1 MTQQVMPSSHRHP
14 HDVDHAHSLGVHLSS
29 LSAYVVPLGRLL
41 FTLIFLESVPMHFS
55 AQGIGFAAHSG
66 VPWPNVLVPLSGIL
80 ALAGG
85 LSVLIGYHARIGA
98 LLLALF
104 LIPVTLMMHAFWNIP
119 DAQMAH
125 LQMIMFMKN
134 VSMLGAALMVLH
146 FGAGPISIDAART
159 RRL

>member
-1 MTQQVMPSSHRHP
+1 MPSSQQHP
-14 HDVDHAHSLGVHLSS
+14 HHYDHAHSLSVHLSS
-29 LSAYVVPLGRLL
+29 LSAYLVPLGRLL

-55 AQGIGFAAHSG
+55 AQGIAYAAHSG
-66 VPWPNVLVPLSGIL
+66 VPWPNVLVPAAGVL

-85 LSVLIGYHARIGA
+85 LSVLLGYHARIGA

-104 LIPVTLMMHAFWNIP
+104 LIPVTLIMHAFWNIP
-119 DAQMAH
+119 DAALARM
-125 LQMIMFMKN
+125 QMIMFMKN
-134 VSMLGAALMVLH
+134 VSMLGAALMVAH